1 MRFAELLNE
10 PHIDVLV
17 GELEDKVQP
26 LMPYS
31 DDTCNFL
38 DTVSRR
44 LLSDRR
50 VKTFSDV
57 ASFA

>member
-1 MRFAELLNE
+1 MIPMRFAELLNE

-31 DDTCNFL
+31 DDTCNFFGHCL
-38 DTVSRR
+38 KAAFIRSSR
-44 LLSDRR
+44 
-50 VKTFSDV
+50 
-57 ASFA
+57 